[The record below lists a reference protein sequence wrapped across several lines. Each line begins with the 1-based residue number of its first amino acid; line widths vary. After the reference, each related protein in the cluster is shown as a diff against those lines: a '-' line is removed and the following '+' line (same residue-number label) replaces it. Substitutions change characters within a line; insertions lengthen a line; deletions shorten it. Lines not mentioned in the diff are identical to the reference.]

1 MTDNDILV
9 AKVLMPER
17 GVFAVRVDEPLVIS
31 GEVKSG
37 MAGRFVVALDYGE
50 DVGRVTEGSAELCAG
65 IPLVAVDLAVLVAV
79 FVKVLSGVV
88 GEGYVIGE
96 ACIGVPAEEVEG
108 RFVFLDVL

>member
-1 MTDNDILV
+1 MCYNLRLLEDRRMTENDILV

-50 DVGRVTEGSAELCAG
+50 DVGRVFPKSKFCKSQEYP
-65 IPLVAVDLAVLVAV
+65 I
-79 FVKVLSGVV
+79 
-88 GEGYVIGE
+88 
-96 ACIGVPAEEVEG
+96 
-108 RFVFLDVL
+108 